1 MEKAETISDLRR
13 FIKSARGSGKTIGLV
28 PTMGYLHEGHLAL
41 VRAARQAVD
50 FVVVSIFVNP
60 AQFGPGE
67 DFERYPRDLK
77 RDETLLFEQETDLL
91 FYPQVDEMYP
101 PGYQTYVEVR
111 GGSDL
116 LCGAFRPGHFV
127 GVATVVLKLF
137 NQVQPARAFF
147 GEKDAQQLL
156 VIKKMVKDL
165 DLDME
170 VIGVPTVREADGLAM
185 SSRNVYLSEV
195 ERAAAPV
202 VYRGL
207 SRGRTLIEK
216 GEKDPQKVRAE
227 ILNELSREPLIK
239 LQYLELVSQED
250 FQPLSEIKGPVLA
263 ALAAFLGKTR
273 LIDNFMLEVKE

>member
-41 VRAARQAVD
+41 VRAARQVVD

-101 PGYQTYVEVR
+101 LGYQTYVEVR

-250 FQPLSEIKGPVLA
+250 FQPLSKIKGPVLA